1 MDAHTGNA
9 MLTASHS
16 EHSLL
21 SIFSL
26 KLSTNK
32 ASGPLHPPITSS
44 PECIMN
50 LVLWNWIGKQY
61 NPHEVR
67 ICFASPG
74 LSAQIIK
81 LSLPVRSNCLLDSL
95 AKGHCEGTYFSVK
108 VASGK
113 LETSPSLAIINAGGL
128 WKGMSRRVL
137 NNATG
142 FRLPRMLK

>member
-1 MDAHTGNA
+1 MDAQTGNS

-21 SIFSL
+21 SIFLFL

-32 ASGPLHPPITSS
+32 ASGPLHHPITSS

-67 ICFASPG
+67 ICFASRG
-74 LSAQIIK
+74 LSALIIK

-95 AKGHCEGTYFSVK
+95 AKGHARGLTFLL
-108 VASGK
+108 K
-113 LETSPSLAIINAGGL
+113 LLAGN
-128 WKGMSRRVL
+128 WKHRR
-137 NNATG
+137 
-142 FRLPRMLK
+142 P